1 MTVLGVVFPPI
12 AAIMFVDYW
21 ILKTDRK
28 NLDESRAKGELPQT
42 SAKLPVMTVIAWIIG
57 ILVGQFVTW
66 GVQSLNV
73 LISSGL
79 VYYLGSLLVRKVDQ
93 RIVKNKGIEE

>member
-1 MTVLGVVFPPI
+1 
-12 AAIMFVDYW
+12 MFVDYW
-21 ILKTDRK
+21 ILKTDRQK
-28 NLDESRAKGELPQT
+28 LDDSRAKGELPQT
-42 SAKLPVMTVIAWIIG
+42 SSKLPLMTVIAWVAG

-73 LISSGL
+73 LISSGV

-93 RIVKNKGIEE
+93 RRLRDREIEE

>member
-1 MTVLGVVFPPI
+1 
-12 AAIMFVDYW
+12 MFVDYW
-21 ILKTDRK
+21 LLKTDRK
-28 NLDESRAKGELPQT
+28 NLDESRTKGELPQT

>member
-1 MTVLGVVFPPI
+1 
-12 AAIMFVDYW
+12 
-21 ILKTDRK
+21 
-28 NLDESRAKGELPQT
+28 
-42 SAKLPVMTVIAWIIG
+42 MTVIAWIIG

-73 LISSGL
+73 LISTGL